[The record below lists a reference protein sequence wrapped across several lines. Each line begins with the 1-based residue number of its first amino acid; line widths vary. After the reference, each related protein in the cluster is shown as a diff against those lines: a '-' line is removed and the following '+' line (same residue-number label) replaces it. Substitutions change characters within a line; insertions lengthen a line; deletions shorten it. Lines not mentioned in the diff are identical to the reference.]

1 MTVKK
6 QFKNIIFD
14 VGDVLLSYRWKE
26 MLMDYGL
33 DENEAQKVGEL
44 IFDDDEKLWTFFD
57 LGTVSEEELIAMYAK
72 KHPTFGEV
80 IGWFIRH
87 GEFMHVPRPKVW
99 KRVHELKQKGYG
111 IYILSNYSEVLFN
124 KHTRYADFLE
134 DADGILVSY
143 MVNKI
148 KPDFAIYEELLNRFS
163 LKKEEC
169 IFFDDRKENVDAAN
183 DFGIHAVRVLSQE
196 GLLKDLEMFG

>member
-1 MTVKK
+1 M
-6 QFKNIIFD
+6 
-14 VGDVLLSYRWKE
+14 
-26 MLMDYGL
+26 
-33 DENEAQKVGEL
+33 
-44 IFDDDEKLWTFFD
+44 
-57 LGTVSEEELIAMYAK
+57 
-72 KHPTFGEV
+72 
-80 IGWFIRH
+80 
-87 GEFMHVPRPKVW
+87 
-99 KRVHELKQKGYG
+99 
-111 IYILSNYSEVLFN
+111 
-124 KHTRYADFLE
+124 
-134 DADGILVSY
+134 SY